1 MLNNCEAIGG
11 IVDGFAVV
19 IKTQVKLV
27 GEAYLSGSQ
36 YYLVLSMS
44 YLQPTNQPTKNLFSE
59 FS

>member
-1 MLNNCEAIGG
+1 MLHNCGAFGG

-27 GEAYLSGSQ
+27 GETYLSGSQ

-44 YLQPTNQPTKNLFSE
+44 
-59 FS
+59 